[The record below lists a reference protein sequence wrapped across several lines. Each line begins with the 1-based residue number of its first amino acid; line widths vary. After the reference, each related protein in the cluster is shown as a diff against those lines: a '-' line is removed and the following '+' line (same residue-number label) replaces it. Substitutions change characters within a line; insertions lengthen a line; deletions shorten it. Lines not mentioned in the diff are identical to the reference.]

1 MKILSFIFALW
12 AVLMT
17 SVLACVIS
25 FPFFYFQAV
34 YMITLPWAYLLG
46 IQLGKGKLIFLSN
59 FAVPE

>member
-34 YMITLPWAYLLG
+34 YMITRAYLLG
-46 IQLGKGKLIFLSN
+46 IQLGKGKLIFLSK